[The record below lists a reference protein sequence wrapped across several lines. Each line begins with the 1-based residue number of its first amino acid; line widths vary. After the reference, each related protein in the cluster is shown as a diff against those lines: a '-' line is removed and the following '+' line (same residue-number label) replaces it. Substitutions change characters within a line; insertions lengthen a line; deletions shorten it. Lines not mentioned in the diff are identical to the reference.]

1 MAVENTTIARPY
13 AEAVFAC
20 AQGSNSLDK
29 WSDMLGFLAE
39 VVPEPRIA
47 ALISNPKI
55 DRATLSRLV
64 LDIGGERLDAAG
76 QNLVRVLV
84 ENRRLNFIPE
94 VAQLYEDLKNES
106 MGSLEV
112 QIQAPYPIDSAQQE
126 QLAKALEK
134 RLQREIKISSV
145 QDPTLI
151 GGLRIRAGDIT
162 IDGSVQGQLHQLA
175 TELGI

>member
-20 AQGSNSLDK
+20 AQASKSLDK
-29 WSDMLGFLAE
+29 WSDMLGLLAE
-39 VVPEPRIA
+39 IVPDPRVA
-47 ALISNPKI
+47 SLISNPKI
-55 DRATLSRLV
+55 DRETLSRLM
-64 LDIGGERLDAAG
+64 LDIGGERLDSEG

-84 ENRRLNFIPE
+84 KNQRLNFIPE
-94 VAQLYEDLKNES
+94 VAELYEGLKNES

-112 QIQAPYPIDSAQQE
+112 QIQSPYPIDPAQQE

-134 RLQREIKISSV
+134 RLQREIKISSE
-145 QDPTLI
+145 QDPSLI
-151 GGLRIRAGDIT
+151 GGLRIRAGDFT